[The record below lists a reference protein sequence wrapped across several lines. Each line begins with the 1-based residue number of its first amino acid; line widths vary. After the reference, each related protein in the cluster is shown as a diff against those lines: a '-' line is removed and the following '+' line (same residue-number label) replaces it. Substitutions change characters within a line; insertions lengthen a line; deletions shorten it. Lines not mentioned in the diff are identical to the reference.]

1 MDANNRWHRGRPP
14 SGWWQAEDRRWR
26 PPPVQE
32 PSGNQN
38 EWPPPSADYPT
49 RGPRPPRHATAR
61 HPVRRW
67 LYVLLVLALIATV
80 AVVVAATVADSS

>member
-1 MDANNRWHRGRPP
+1 MAP
-14 SGWWQAEDRRWR
+14 A
-26 PPPVQE
+26 PVQE

-49 RGPRPPRHATAR
+49 RGPLPPRHATAR
-61 HPVRRW
+61 HRVRRW

-80 AVVVAATVADSS
+80 AAVVAATVADSS